1 MNELSS
7 ENYKTSNTDGI
18 QDIHVKH
25 ISDDSSLS
33 SFECQ
38 PVSFKPETSAN

>member
-1 MNELSS
+1 MNELLS
-7 ENYKTSNTDGI
+7 ESYKTSNTDGI

-25 ISDDSSLS
+25 ITEDS

-38 PVSFKPETSAN
+38 CVSFKPETSAN